1 MLLTYTNSRFQSI
14 GTTPDFW
21 TKIAQ
26 NYNDKT
32 FANLENCRYW
42 DQISPKNMND
52 KNFEKIKIKIV
63 ISI

>member
-1 MLLTYTNSRFQSI
+1 MLLTYTNARFQSI

-32 FANLENCRYW
+32 FANWRTADIGTKLA
-42 DQISPKNMND
+42 QKT
-52 KNFEKIKIKIV
+52 
-63 ISI
+63 